1 MLVLTRKPEETL
13 VINGNIVVRILGVER
28 DRVKIGI
35 DAPEDV
41 PILRGELIDRDERA
55 GR

>member
-1 MLVLTRKPEETL
+1 MLVLTRRPEETL
-13 VINGNIVVRILGVER
+13 IINGNIVVKILGVER

-35 DAPEDV
+35 TAPKDV
-41 PILRGELIDRDERA
+41 RILRGELIDRDERA